1 MTKISEQA
9 KQPISQTMILL
20 LLKSLLFQMVPLI
33 LYSNMRVLQL
43 RHAALKIVHEDLWQI
58 SFSVTF
64 FSIGKLEINTVL
76 NRNAEESRMLDLIVY
91 PAF

>member
-9 KQPISQTMILL
+9 KQPISQTVILL

-64 FSIGKLEINTVL
+64 FF
-76 NRNAEESRMLDLIVY
+76 Y
-91 PAF
+91 W